1 VIEGDYTMTCSY
13 YGEKY
18 TVNTLN
24 TIDCV
29 APSCSEEE
37 FMALQEFMALSKADA
52 AAMGDFYG
60 MDCTIRAFSGLET
73 PSNLVIVLLAAACCT
88 TLLLN

>member
-1 VIEGDYTMTCSY
+1 LTCSY

-24 TIDCV
+24 AIDCV

-37 FMALQEFMALSKADA
+37 FMALSKAGA
-52 AAMGDFYG
+52 AELGDFYG
-60 MDCTIRAFSGLET
+60 MDCTIRPFSGLET
-73 PSNLVIVLLAAACCT
+73 PSPSTAGTETWVIVLLAAACCT